1 MSFTAVTVPN
11 ADLHPGLN
19 GEGLLPTGWA
29 STWGLDRAG
38 DRINPHA
45 LDQAVEQYM
54 STNPVLLWSHEMALR
69 R

>member
-1 MSFTAVTVPN
+1 
-11 ADLHPGLN
+11 
-19 GEGLLPTGWA
+19 
-29 STWGLDRAG
+29 LDRAG